1 MAEIVKK
8 KTIKKTTTS
17 PVKNTESKLTQL
29 NAISQIPFLRSRKAL
44 LAAAF
49 LVAALLGLLYVFKG
63 LFVVA
68 LVNGEPI
75 SRIEVIKALEKQGG
89 KATLDSLVTK
99 KLIAQEA
106 RSKNITISQDE
117 IDEEI
122 KKITE
127 NLKKQGTTIDKVLET
142 QGMTKTQLNEEI
154 KLQLSIQKMVG
165 KDPEISDK
173 ELDELVIANKAQFPE
188 GTTDEQMRTQSREQ
202 LKQQKIQQKT
212 QEFIKS
218 LQDKA
223 KATYFVQY

>member
-8 KTIKKTTTS
+8 KQLKTTTS